1 MFGSHAGFE
10 SFPLASGASVAAKSW
25 EDGVVIDVAVAWLM
39 ANPLQA
45 VAAMAG
51 VGIAVGLLLV
61 PALHEVTGHGHP
73 RL

>member
-1 MFGSHAGFE
+1 MAC
-10 SFPLASGASVAAKSW
+10 VARQTM
-25 EDGVVIDVAVAWLM
+25 EDGVVIEIAVAWM
-39 ANPLQA
+39 MTNPLQA

-51 VGIAVGLLLV
+51 LGIAVGLLLV